1 MSYTK
6 RHSQITL
13 SKVATNLPVPSQSPY
28 SKPLTNF
35 TFILWR
41 ISNIAIYLFVYILT
55 RKQANSLRSQCLT
68 PSRHT
73 INSCWMNEQMD
84 GVLGNQD
91 NSKKKLRTRLSRW
104 PEYKVNV
111 LGLYPSG
118 NKSEAYGR
126 KKKKEQHYWKTSRQQ
141 QDKKWTTD

>member
-1 MSYTK
+1 
-6 RHSQITL
+6 
-13 SKVATNLPVPSQSPY
+13 
-28 SKPLTNF
+28 
-35 TFILWR
+35 
-41 ISNIAIYLFVYILT
+41 
-55 RKQANSLRSQCLT
+55 
-68 PSRHT
+68 
-73 INSCWMNEQMD
+73 MNEQMD

-118 NKSEAYGR
+118 NKSEASGR

-141 QDKKWTTD
+141 QDTKWTTD

>member
-1 MSYTK
+1 
-6 RHSQITL
+6 
-13 SKVATNLPVPSQSPY
+13 
-28 SKPLTNF
+28 
-35 TFILWR
+35 
-41 ISNIAIYLFVYILT
+41 
-55 RKQANSLRSQCLT
+55 
-68 PSRHT
+68 
-73 INSCWMNEQMD
+73 MNEQMD

-141 QDKKWTTD
+141 QDTKWTTD